1 MSYYF
6 EQWRAMII
14 FLGFFRSLAESR
26 FVGDGVPHSL
36 FDVAVAVGE
45 EKLL

>member
-14 FLGFFRSLAESR
+14 FLRSLAESR

-36 FDVAVAVGE
+36 FDVTVAVGE
-45 EKLL
+45 EELL